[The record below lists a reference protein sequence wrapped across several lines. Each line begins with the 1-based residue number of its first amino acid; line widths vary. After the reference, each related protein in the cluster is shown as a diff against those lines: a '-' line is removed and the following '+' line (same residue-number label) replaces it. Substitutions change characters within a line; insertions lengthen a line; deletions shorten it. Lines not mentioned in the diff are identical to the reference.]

1 LEYKGKI
8 KWGVL
13 GTGNIVNKAGRGLQ
27 LSLRG
32 VWHGVAGRNRENGE
46 ACAAK
51 FGVPVVYDDYQGL
64 IDDPEIDAVYIAL
77 LNHLHKEWAIKACRA
92 GKHVLVEKPFAMD
105 PAEAGQIRDAAAACG
120 VTVAEAFVW
129 RFHPAYEILKRHI
142 DEGRIGEVKQ
152 FVGHFSFVATKSSTR
167 WKKEWGGGALYDIG
181 CYPVSWS
188 RFFMEAEPDTVDAWA
203 IWDEAEQVDRRLAA
217 TLYYPGGRI
226 AQISCAFDMG
236 IGTYFDILGTEGRIS
251 IQINVTPETMTIEAL
266 SNGVDRQEWPMSRFQ
281 VFARQADSFIES
293 FRDGTAQPN
302 SIDDALQQARI
313 VDALFAAARSGQ
325 RVRV

>member
-1 LEYKGKI
+1 MEQKGTI

-27 LSLRG
+27 LSQHG

-51 FGVPVVYDDYQGL
+51 FGVPTVYDDYQGL

-77 LNHLHKEWAIKACRA
+77 LNHLHMEWAIKACRA

-105 PAEAGQIRDAAAACG
+105 LAEAKHIHDAAAASG

-129 RFHPAYEILKRHI
+129 RFHPAYAILKRHI
-142 DEGRIGEVKQ
+142 VEGRIGEVQQ
-152 FVGHFSFVATKSSTR
+152 FIGYFSFVATKSSTR

-188 RFFMEAEPDTVDAWA
+188 RFFMVAEPETVDAWA
-203 IWDEAEQVDRRLAA
+203 VWDEAEQVDRRLAA
-217 TLYYPGGRI
+217 TLYYPGGRF

-236 IGTYFDILGTEGRIS
+236 VGTGFDILGTTGRIS
-251 IQINVTPETMTIEAL
+251 IRINVTPETMTIESL
-266 SNGVDRQEWPMSRFQ
+266 TNGTDRQEWPMSRFQ
-281 VFARQADSFIES
+281 MFAQQADSFVES
-293 FRDGTAQPN
+293 FRDGTTQPN
-302 SIDDALQQARI
+302 SVGDALQQARI
-313 VDALFAAARSGQ
+313 LDAMFTAARSGQ
-325 RVRV
+325 RTPI